1 MEKTNKTKVE
11 EFIRVDH
18 AGERGAIKIYEGQL
32 LALNTFVKDDNLK
45 KTIQEM
51 KDQEKE
57 HCNYFENEIKIRNI
71 KPTKLMPL
79 WDLLG
84 VGIGFGSTLL
94 GKKAAMLCTASVEEV
109 IDEHYEKQINQ
120 LKPDE
125 KILKEKIKK
134 FRLDELH
141 HKDIAYEKGAT
152 KKGLYKILDK
162 IIKTGSKV
170 AINISEK
177 Y

>member
-84 VGIGFGSTLL
+84 VSLGFGSTLL

-109 IDEHYEKQINQ
+109 IDEHYKKQINQ
-120 LKPDE
+120 LKSDE

-177 Y
+177 I

>member
-1 MEKTNKTKVE
+1 MTKINKKKIE

-32 LALNTFVKDDNLK
+32 LALNTFVKNDELK
-45 KTIQEM
+45 KTIEEM
-51 KDQEKE
+51 KEHEKE
-57 HCNYFENEIKIRNI
+57 HCNYFENEIKKRNI
-71 KPTKLMPL
+71 KPTKLLPL

-84 VGIGFGSTLL
+84 VSLGFGSTIL
-94 GKKAAMLCTASVEEV
+94 GEKATMLCTASVEEV
-109 IDEHYEKQINQ
+109 IDKHYANQIDQ
-120 LKPDE
+120 LENDE
-125 KILKEKIKK
+125 KKLKEKIIK
-134 FRLDELH
+134 FREDELH

-152 KKGLYKILDK
+152 KKGMYSILDK

-177 Y
+177 I

>member
-32 LALNTFVKDDNLK
+32 LALNTLIKDDNLK

-109 IDEHYEKQINQ
+109 IDEHYKKQINQ

-177 Y
+177 I